1 MFLAHPA
8 GARKPQPPPLP
19 GERLMELVKLAD
31 QQGVLPAVAANLQQ
45 RARSGPS
52 GPFDQAQGRPEPFD
66 GAHGRMGGVQ
76 APHEQLGEAL
86 REAQRILI
94 CRAAFCMVMR
104 SQLAEVRA
112 SFSAAGIPCMVLK
125 GPEFADRLYPNPGLR
140 PFTDIDLLI
149 RAGDKAA
156 ARDRLGRAGYAAAP
170 GSDASHTARRGG
182 HAEES
187 WTNRQAT
194 GGTVELHWNVVN
206 SPTLRRRISIGFDDL
221 QTVALPGDPFPHPS
235 PSALLLIAA
244 IHAAT
249 AHKFDRLQP
258 LCDVAMAARG
268 AAGPLDV
275 AWLRAIALKAHASLA
290 LAAAC
295 ALAGACLGEPAC
307 DAVARSLNLSR
318 RAQWARRL
326 LNPKVALGTESVQ
339 AALRRQLFR
348 EMLKRI

>member
-1 MFLAHPA
+1 MACSLLRAWLMFLAHPA

-19 GERLMELVKLAD
+19 GERWMELVKLAD
-31 QQGVLPAVAANLQQ
+31 QQGVLPAVAANLQE
-45 RARSGPS
+45 RARNGS
-52 GPFDQAQGRPEPFD
+52 D
-66 GAHGRMGGVQ
+66 GVQ
-76 APHEQLGEAL
+76 ASQEQLGQAL
-86 REAQRILI
+86 REAQTILRR
-94 CRAAFCMVMR
+94 RAAFCLVMR

-112 SFSAAGIPCMVLK
+112 SFSAAGVPCMVLK

-149 RAGDKAA
+149 RAADKGS
-156 ARDRLGRAGYAAAP
+156 ARDLLGRAGYAATPERQAP
-170 GSDASHTARRGG
+170 QDAHPGE
-182 HAEES
+182 HAQES
-187 WTNRQAT
+187 WTNGQTA

-221 QTVALPGDPFPHPS
+221 QTVSLPGDSLAHPS

-275 AWLRAIALKAHASLA
+275 AWLRAIALKAHASLS

-295 ALAGACLGEPAC
+295 ALAGECLGEPAC
-307 DAVARSLNLSR
+307 EAVVRDLNLPR
-318 RAQWARRL
+318 RARWTRRL
-326 LNPKVALGTESVQ
+326 LNAEVALGAESGQ

>member
-1 MFLAHPA
+1 MARDLLRAWLMFLAHPA
-8 GARKPQPPPLP
+8 GPHKPQPPPLP
-19 GERLMELVKLAD
+19 GARLMELVQRAD
-31 QQGVLPAVAANLQQ
+31 QQGVLPAVAAHLQQ
-45 RARSGPS
+45 RARSG
-52 GPFDQAQGRPEPFD
+52 A
-66 GAHGRMGGVQ
+66 GGVQ
-76 APHEQLGEAL
+76 ASHEQLDEAL
-86 REAQRILI
+86 REAQRVLTS
-94 CRAAFCMVMR
+94 RAAFCLVMR

-149 RAGDKAA
+149 RSADAA
-156 ARDRLGRAGYAAAP
+156 AGRERLAQAGYAVTPESGASHQGEHAQESWNNGRAG
-170 GSDASHTARRGG
+170 
-182 HAEES
+182 
-187 WTNRQAT
+187 

-221 QTVALPGDPFPHPS
+221 QAVALTGDPYPHPS

-268 AAGPLDV
+268 AAGPLDI
-275 AWLRAIALKAHASLA
+275 AWLRAAALKAHASLP

-295 ALAGACLGEPAC
+295 ALAGECLGEPAC
-307 DAVARSLNLSR
+307 GAVARSLNLPR

-326 LNPKVALGTESVQ
+326 LNSKVALGAESVQ
-339 AALRRQLFR
+339 ASLRRQLFR
-348 EMLKRI
+348 EMLKRV

>member
-1 MFLAHPA
+1 MACSLLRAWLMFFAHPA

-19 GERLMELVKLAD
+19 GERLMELVQLAD
-31 QQGVLPAVAANLQQ
+31 QQGVLPAVAANLQEH
-45 RARSGPS
+45 ARSGCS
-52 GPFDQAQGRPEPFD
+52 
-66 GAHGRMGGVQ
+66 GVQ
-76 APHEQLGEAL
+76 ASHEQLGEAL

-94 CRAAFCMVMR
+94 RRAAFCLVLR
-104 SQLAEVRA
+104 SQMAEVRS

-125 GPEFADRLYPNPGLR
+125 GPEFADRLYPYPGLR

-149 RAGDKAA
+149 RPGDTGA
-156 ARDRLGRAGYAAAP
+156 ARERLCRVGYAVAP
-170 GSDASHTARRGG
+170 EREASHAARRGR
-182 HAEES
+182 HAQES
-187 WTNRQAT
+187 WNNGQAG

-275 AWLRAIALKAHASLA
+275 GWLRAIALKAGASLS

-295 ALAGACLGEPAC
+295 ALAGECLGEPAC
-307 DAVARSLNLSR
+307 DAVARSLNLPR

-326 LNPKVALGTESVQ
+326 LNPRVALGAKSGS
-339 AALRRQLFR
+339 ASLRRQLFR

>member
-1 MFLAHPA
+1 MACSLLRAWLMFLAHPA

-45 RARSGPS
+45 RARSGS
-52 GPFDQAQGRPEPFD
+52 
-66 GAHGRMGGVQ
+66 GGVQ
-76 APHEQLGEAL
+76 APQEQLAEAF
-86 REAQRILI
+86 REAQTVLVR
-94 CRAAFCMVMR
+94 RAAFCLVMR

-149 RAGDKAA
+149 RPGDKEA
-156 ARDRLGRAGYAAAP
+156 ARGVLRRAGYAAAP
-170 GSDASHTARRGG
+170 ERDASHAQ
-182 HAEES
+182 ES
-187 WTNRQAT
+187 WANRQTA

-268 AAGPLDV
+268 AAGPLDIE
-275 AWLRAIALKAHASLA
+275 WLRAVARKAHASLS

-295 ALAGACLGEPAC
+295 ALAGECLGEPAC
-307 DAVARSLNLSR
+307 DAVARSLNLPR
-318 RAQWARRL
+318 RARWARRL
-326 LNPKVALGTESVQ
+326 LNSHVALGAES
-339 AALRRQLFR
+339 AKASLRRQLFR
-348 EMLKRI
+348 EMLKRL